1 MRRAVS
7 NNVIY
12 IPIYIYISLFKTT
25 CPSSPIWRRNSNSL
39 PGRCRNWLIRYYLF
53 LFFFFICFVLFFWPT
68 ILLALLCVKH
78 FEAAHL
84 VYTRISCT
92 LPQSIYI
99 ALLRPLRQWQLSLY
113 THYYF
118 FFMFWYRGWVR
129 YLKGG
134 EKKGVLA
141 FFFFFFKPHH
151 SKTHCTTHTAS
162 LLLCG
167 L

>member
-92 LPQSIYI
+92 LPQSIYCVASAIKTMTTI
-99 ALLRPLRQWQLSLY
+99 AIYTLLFFLY
-113 THYYF
+113 VLISWLGALF
-118 FFMFWYRGWVR
+118 KRRG
-129 YLKGG
+129 
-134 EKKGVLA
+134 KKRSPG
-141 FFFFFFKPHH
+141 FFFFFF
-151 SKTHCTTHTAS
+151 
-162 LLLCG
+162 
-167 L
+167 